1 MTFFGWQL
9 GFPDFS
15 VDTFLKCVAQPARDG
30 PRYSAGRLEI
40 FQSAASANGDAK
52 RRLELRIDVTGV
64 IIMVIFSVV
73 LRIVTLITT
82 TTTTTS
88 TTSTTTSTTSI
99 IIIITTIITITMI
112 ITVFCNSQSLL
123 QSSWQW
129 WLIMPTCPRGSLHK
143 NMHL

>member
-1 MTFFGWQL
+1 MTFLGWQL
-9 GFPDFS
+9 GLPDFS
-15 VDTFLKCVAQPARDG
+15 VDTFLKCVAQPAGDG

-82 TTTTTS
+82 TTTSTTS
-88 TTSTTTSTTSI
+88 TTSTSTSTSI
-99 IIIITTIITITMI
+99 IIIITIITITMI